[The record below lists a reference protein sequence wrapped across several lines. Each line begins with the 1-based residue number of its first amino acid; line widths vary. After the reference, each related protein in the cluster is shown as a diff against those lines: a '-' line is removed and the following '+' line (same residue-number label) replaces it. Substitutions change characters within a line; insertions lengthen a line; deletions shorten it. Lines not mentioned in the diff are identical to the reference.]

1 MSPVPVARQ
10 LLPITYH
17 PLLVTSPMRL
27 TFTIQRFNPE
37 VDSTPH
43 PQEFRLDVGRGMTVL
58 DALIRIKNECD
69 GSLALRYSCRSAICG
84 SCSMTINGRE
94 KLACRTSLRKELDR
108 HGHIIVAPLRN
119 LPVIKDLVVD
129 MAPFWEKIRNV
140 HPWLVPGSRHSHEGV
155 PAQMT
160 ARGHANPQFHNV
172 DACIMCGACVAACT
186 VFEVSKGFAG
196 PAALAKAD
204 RFLSDPREAPSATRA
219 RLSALQSE
227 DGIWDCTRCNFC
239 VEVCPKDVKPM
250 EAIIRLRR
258 ASLERGMTTTGGA
271 RHILGFADLVEQQGR
286 LNEAIMPLKVVG
298 FAPRAVW
305 RIVPLG
311 LKMLF
316 KGKVPNPFG
325 HAIPGFSHLQA
336 LIRRVRRATSP
347 V

>member
-1 MSPVPVARQ
+1 
-10 LLPITYH
+10 
-17 PLLVTSPMRL
+17 MRL
-27 TFTIQRFNPE
+27 TFTLQRFNPE

-84 SCSMTINGRE
+84 SCSMTINGSE

-108 HGHIIVAPLRN
+108 HGHIVVAPLRN

-129 MAPFWEKIRNV
+129 MAPFWEKIYDV
-140 HPWLVPGSRHSHEGV
+140 HPWLVPSARLSYGGV
-155 PAQMT
+155 RAQT
-160 ARGHANPQFHNV
+160 KAWDHANPQFHNV
-172 DACIMCGACVAACT
+172 DACIMCGACVAACP
-186 VFEVSKGFAG
+186 VHEVSKAFAG

-219 RLSALQSE
+219 RLSALQNE
-227 DGIWDCTRCNFC
+227 HGIWDCTRCNFC

-258 ASLERGMTTTGGA
+258 ASLEQGMTTTGGA

-298 FAPRAVW
+298 FAPRALL
-305 RIVPLG
+305 RILPLG
-311 LKMLF
+311 LKMLL
-316 KGKVPNPFG
+316 KGKVPNPLG
-325 HAIPGFSHLQA
+325 HAIPGLSHLQA
-336 LIRRVRRATSP
+336 LIRRVRRATP
-347 V
+347 PA